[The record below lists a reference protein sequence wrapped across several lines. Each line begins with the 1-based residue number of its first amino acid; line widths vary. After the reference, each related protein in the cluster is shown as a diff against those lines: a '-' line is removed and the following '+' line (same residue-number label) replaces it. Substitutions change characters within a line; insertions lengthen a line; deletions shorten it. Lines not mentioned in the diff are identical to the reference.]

1 MFIDDPNMP
10 PEISQNNGSGVA
22 DLQGTTDAK
31 QALGDQAWDEGKGWG
46 VRRATWM
53 IGRFLEFK
61 KRLDE

>member
-10 PEISQNNGSGVA
+10 PDFYNHKGDGVA
-22 DLQGTTDAK
+22 DLEGHQDAK
-31 QALGDQAWDEGKGWG
+31 SALGEQAWDQGNGWG